1 MILAPHEI
9 EAESFR
15 LIDEEFRRRQWTFAE
30 EVLPLVK
37 RVVHATGD
45 VDLARELVFHPQA
58 VPAGLE
64 ALCAGADLVTDV
76 QMVAVGISRRLAE
89 PLGVEV
95 SCHLNDPEVVARAR
109 ESGLTRAYHAMEKAL
124 SLPGEKVVVIG
135 NAPTALLAVL
145 DHLDRGGRPPALVIG
160 VPVGFVGAAEYKERL
175 ASRDVPHITLRGTR
189 GGTPV
194 AVALT
199 NALLKLA
206 CERCDCHDT

>member
-45 VDLARELVFHPQA
+45 VDLAQELVFHSQA
-58 VPAGLE
+58 IPAGLK
-64 ALCAGADLVTDV
+64 ALCAGAKIVTDV
-76 QMVAVGISRRLAE
+76 QMVAVGISRSLTKA
-89 PLGVEV
+89 LGIEIF
-95 SCHLNDPEVVARAR
+95 CYLNDPEVVAKAK
-109 ESGLTRAYHAMEKAL
+109 ESGLTRSYHAVEKAL
-124 SLPGEKVVVIG
+124 SLPGEKIFVIG
-135 NAPTALLAVL
+135 NAPTALLAL
-145 DHLDRGGRPPALVIG
+145 LEHLDRGGPPPALIIG

-175 ASRDVPHITLRGTR
+175 LRYQAPYITLRGTR

-206 CERCDCHDT
+206 LKRCDCRDT